1 MKYVSPYIT
10 ENEYKCK
17 CCDAYPPD
25 FDPDDILVPY
35 KMLFN
40 FFKWIRETWGKPIRI
55 TSGYRCPMHNAMVGG
70 KVLSAHMFGL
80 ALDLDC
86 DGIDEV
92 YELDDTIA
100 DITPD
105 LRRGR
110 YTDSGTFI
118 HIDVAYFIFPRAS
131 HAWVEGKEWTG

>member
-1 MKYVSPYIT
+1 MKYIADYIT
-10 ENEYKCK
+10 EQEYRCV
-17 CCDAYPPD
+17 CCSAYPPD
-25 FDPDDILVPY
+25 FDPDDIILPY
-35 KMLFN
+35 RMLFDS
-40 FFKWIRETWGKPIRI
+40 FKWIREAWGKPIRI

-70 KVLSAHMFGL
+70 RVMSAHMFGL

-86 DGIDEV
+86 DDIDEV
-92 YELDDTIA
+92 YELDDVIA
-100 DITPD
+100 TITPD

-118 HIDVAYFIFPRAS
+118 HIDTAYFIYPRAS